1 MPTAVDSTFD
11 VAFWF
16 ADTALEQNEYLQPQ
30 KLHRLLYLAQ
40 AYYAAAFNG
49 AKLMPATFV
58 ADGMGPL
65 EPNVYRAFAKGRP
78 DVEADLFLDP
88 EVEMF
93 LDGIWRRFGHHSAER
108 LTRMVKKT
116 VAFKQAL
123 KRGDRAE
130 IGFESMLLSFARAEE
145 TPAVNQVIRPKMVL
159 THTGKSV
166 PVRAWVPAA
175 APKGAKRVP
184 ATPAAPEPAAAESGS
199 TTGGAADKKLRAESL
214 QADMST
220 RRDIIRSLQAR
231 RARKI

>member
-58 ADGMGPL
+58 ADDMGPL
-65 EPNVYRAFAKGRP
+65 EPNIYRAFAKGRP

-88 EVEMF
+88 EVGMF
-93 LDGIWRRFGHHSAER
+93 LDNVWRRFGHHSAER
-108 LTRMVKKT
+108 LTRMAKET
-116 VAFKQAL
+116 MAFKQAL
-123 KRGDRAE
+123 KRGGRAE

-166 PVRAWVPAA
+166 AVRAWVPTA

-184 ATPAAPEPAAAESGS
+184 AAPEPAVESGALTS
-199 TTGGAADKKLRAESL
+199 VTPDKDIRTNVTTRL
-214 QADMST
+214 
-220 RRDIIRSLQAR
+220 DIIRSLQSR
-231 RARKI
+231 RGMKRAKPTGT